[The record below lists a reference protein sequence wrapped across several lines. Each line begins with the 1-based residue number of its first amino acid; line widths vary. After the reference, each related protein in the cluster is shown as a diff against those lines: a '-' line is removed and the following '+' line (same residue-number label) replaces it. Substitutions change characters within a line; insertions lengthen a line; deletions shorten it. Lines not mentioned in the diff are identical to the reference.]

1 MVRHG
6 SKFIIQCFRT
16 LLTYKQTHTYK
27 YEIY

>member
-1 MVRHG
+1 MVRRG

-27 YEIY
+27 YEI